1 MKFSSIFKH
10 LAVIFF
16 IVLAAFVFFVRD
28 EHIKNAEKE
37 REIAAFYAQKET
49 EWQNLSLKL
58 RSEINRFRGTSGIFI
73 KDLKFAFEF
82 THNENELFPSASLA
96 KIPIMAAA
104 FKAEHEGILDLGLE
118 VRLNNSD
125 KMPGAGTLKSMSA
138 GTVFTFKELLGLMV
152 SISDNTATNMVT
164 RVLGIEYINDAIKE
178 FGLQNSRLNR
188 RVADYDAREIG
199 IENYTTPR
207 DMALILEDM
216 YRGKLVS
223 EDASQDCLDLL
234 LDPRSRDRIPKYL
247 PENIRAV
254 HKTGLERG
262 VCHDAGI
269 VFDPRGDFLICVLTR
284 HSDPNSIPSKNF
296 IARIAKLVYE
306 RHNPENTQT
315 ADDGAK
321 SQAIE
326 DKMPEPEFDTRA
338 IQTFLRDIGLYKGA
352 IDGIIGPRTRDAVK
366 EFQRD
371 SGLTPDGIVGEKT
384 SSAIRAYMSG
394 SPKPI
399 VHSP

>member
-1 MKFSSIFKH
+1 MKFSAIFKH
-10 LAVIFF
+10 LIVILFV
-16 IVLAAFVFFVRD
+16 VLAAIGFFVRD

-37 REIAAFYAQKET
+37 REIAAFYAQKEV

-58 RSEINRFRGTSGIFI
+58 RSEINRFRGISGIFI
-73 KDLKFAFEF
+73 RDLKFGFEF

-138 GTVFTFKELLGLMV
+138 GTVFTFKELLRLMV

-164 RVLGIEYINDAIKE
+164 RVLGIEYINDAINE

-188 RVADYDAREIG
+188 RVADYEARDRG

-207 DMALILEDM
+207 DMAIILDDM

-223 EDASQDCLDLL
+223 EEASQDCLELL

-269 VFDPRGDFLICVLTR
+269 VFDPGGDFLICVLTG
-284 HSDPNSIPSKNF
+284 HSNPNSVPSKNF
-296 IARIAKLVYE
+296 IARIALLVYE
-306 RHNPENTQT
+306 RYNFDHDLTS
-315 ADDGAK
+315 DDIVKIQG
-321 SQAIE
+321 SE
-326 DKMPEPEFDTRA
+326 GEMPVRELDTRA
-338 IQTFLRDIGLYKGA
+338 IQIFLRDIGLYKGA

-371 SGLTPDGIVGEKT
+371 SGLTPDGIVGKKT
-384 SSAIRAYMSG
+384 SSAIIEHMSK
-394 SPKPI
+394 SPKSI